1 MRNPNIE
8 ILNKSELQNV
18 SMTETKQTMPY
29 KLFCLNHLNFCHL
42 ILFRISNFEFR
53 IYRCILQKAK
63 PIASDLAQRTR
74 FFKMK

>member
-1 MRNPNIE
+1 
-8 ILNKSELQNV
+8 
-18 SMTETKQTMPY
+18 MTETKQTMPY
-29 KLFCLNHLNFCHL
+29 KLL
-42 ILFRISNFEFR
+42 LFQSFEFLSFDIVGAQASLRAVFR

>member
-1 MRNPNIE
+1 MR
-8 ILNKSELQNV
+8 NKSELQNV
-18 SMTETKQTMPY
+18 PMTETKQTMPY
-29 KLFCLNHLNFCHL
+29 KLFCFNHLNFCHL
-42 ILFRISNFEFR
+42 ILFRVSDFDIR